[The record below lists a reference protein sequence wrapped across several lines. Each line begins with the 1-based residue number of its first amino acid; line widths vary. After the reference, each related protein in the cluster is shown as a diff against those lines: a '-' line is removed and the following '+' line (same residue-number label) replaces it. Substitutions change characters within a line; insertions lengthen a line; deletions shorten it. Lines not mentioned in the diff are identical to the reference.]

1 MDAHTHEQAREAGS
15 AEGRRSTTSQPR
27 GLRDLAAVTGNVA
40 FGRLARE
47 GAGLLPGGRVHADV
61 ERAIAARRG
70 GGRELD
76 SGIRQRAG
84 AELGD
89 PLADVRVHDDPGAD
103 ALARSVSAR
112 AFTTGSDVYFA
123 RGEYSPGTTEGGLLI
138 AHELTHVVQ
147 QRGAPTSG
155 PLSVSEPGDVLE
167 READAAA
174 RDIFGQ

>member
-1 MDAHTHEQAREAGS
+1 MSGHAYEHGHEAGS
-15 AEGRRSTTSQPR
+15 VEGRRSGPGRPR
-27 GLRDLAAVTGNVA
+27 SLLELAAATGNVA

-47 GAGLLPGGRVHADV
+47 GAGLLPDGRVHADV
-61 ERAIAARRG
+61 ERALAARRG

-76 SGIRQRAG
+76 SAIRERAG
-84 AELGD
+84 AQLGD

-103 ALARSVSAR
+103 ALAHSVSAR

-123 RGEYSPGTTEGGLLI
+123 QGEYNPGTSEGDLLI
-138 AHELTHVVQ
+138 AHELAHVVQ

-155 PLSVSEPGDVLE
+155 PLTVSEPGDALE

-174 RDIFGQ
+174 SDIFGH